1 MTALAARGPVVE
13 LAARAALEAHGH
25 AVPTGSE
32 VVAAD
37 DPWTSWEVMPSTCRL
52 SSGRAQAQGRVE
64 ALEEQP
70 LAPRQEQAEAHGLFL
85 GSGMGRTPLLV
96 GLPCPLVAASVA
108 VHAEHP
114 WTGA

>member
-52 SSGRAQAQGRVE
+52 SSGRA
-64 ALEEQP
+64 
-70 LAPRQEQAEAHGLFL
+70 
-85 GSGMGRTPLLV
+85 
-96 GLPCPLVAASVA
+96 
-108 VHAEHP
+108 
-114 WTGA
+114 

>member
-1 MTALAARGPVVE
+1 M
-13 LAARAALEAHGH
+13 
-25 AVPTGSE
+25 
-32 VVAAD
+32 
-37 DPWTSWEVMPSTCRL
+37 
-52 SSGRAQAQGRVE
+52 E

-108 VHAEHP
+108 VHVEHP
-114 WTGA
+114 STGAWMQLEVAAVVQHAESVVVAELQQLARIQGSLQQLYCHPG